1 MCFDRRNGEPSTA
14 SARGLLLINPGLC
27 RCIPERTA
35 PARPSPYRGEVRDT
49 RFHRLVDVA
58 LAGVVGGLGLAE
70 IWVPFPSVLGEGS
83 RVLTSAVVVALAG
96 LLAFRRRWPLPVAV
110 GVLTVWPL
118 VFAISP
124 VLVLFFG
131 QFVPM
136 TVAVF
141 SVARY
146 AGDRQRWYGAAA
158 AAAALLFMDLRVDVL
173 QDPGEIAFHWGVFLI
188 AFTFGSGLRRS
199 EERARESMRRA
210 VEAELSK
217 AASAAAA
224 VAEERAR
231 IARELHDVV
240 AHALSMMVV
249 QAGAAEQMVADP
261 AYVRSALEGIRHTGT
276 SSLAEMR
283 RLVTMLREDDAPGAL
298 APQPSIAHVETLID
312 DARRSG
318 LDVTFEVEGEPRPL
332 PAGLDLAAYRI
343 VQEALTN
350 VRRHASASRAAV
362 RLIYRSESIEIE
374 VTDDGRSE
382 STAEPASVGH
392 GLIGMRERVGLYGG
406 SVLAAPRTEGGFM
419 VRATLPVST

>member
-1 MCFDRRNGEPSTA
+1 V
-14 SARGLLLINPGLC
+14 INPGLC

-35 PARPSPYRGEVRDT
+35 PGHPSPYCGEVRAT
-49 RFHRLVDVA
+49 RFHRLVDGA
-58 LAGVVGGLGLAE
+58 LAGVVGALGLAE

-83 RVLTSAVVVALAG
+83 RVLSSAVVVVLAG
-96 LLAFRRRWPLPVAV
+96 LLAFRRRWPLPVSV
-110 GVLTVWPL
+110 GVLAVWPV

-124 VLVLFFG
+124 VLVLLFG

-158 AAAALLFMDLRVDVL
+158 AAAALLFMDLRVEVL
-173 QDPGEIAFHWGVFLI
+173 QDPGEIAFHWGIFLI

-217 AASAAAA
+217 AASAVAA

-231 IARELHDVV
+231 ITRELHDVV
-240 AHALSMMVV
+240 AHALSVMVV
-249 QAGAAEQMVADP
+249 QAGAAEQMVDDDP
-261 AYVRSALEGIRHTGT
+261 AYVRAALDRIRNTGT
-276 SSLAEMR
+276 STLAEMR

-298 APQPSIAHVETLID
+298 APQPSIANVETLID

-318 LDVTFEVEGEPRPL
+318 LEVTFGIDGEPRAL

-350 VRRHASASRAAV
+350 VRRHASASRASV
-362 RLIYRSESIEIE
+362 LLSYRSDSIEIE
-374 VTDDGRSE
+374 VTDDGRGE
-382 STAEPASVGH
+382 SAAESGSVGH
-392 GLIGMRERVGLYGG
+392 GLIGMRERAGLYGG
-406 SVLAAPRTEGGFM
+406 TVLAAPRTEGGFM
-419 VRATLPVST
+419 VRATLPALA

>member
-1 MCFDRRNGEPSTA
+1 M
-14 SARGLLLINPGLC
+14 
-27 RCIPERTA
+27 
-35 PARPSPYRGEVRDT
+35 RDT
-49 RFHRLVDVA
+49 RIHRLVDAA
-58 LAGVVGGLGLAE
+58 LAGVVGALGLAE
-70 IWVPFPSVLGEGS
+70 IWAPFPSVLGEGS
-83 RVLTSAVVVALAG
+83 RVLTSAVVVATAG

-110 GVLTVWPL
+110 GALAVWPV

-124 VLVLFFG
+124 LLVLFFG

-146 AGDRQRWYGAAA
+146 APDDRQRWYGGAA

-173 QDPGEIAFHWGVFLI
+173 QDPSEIVFHWGVFLI

-199 EERARESMRRA
+199 EERARESTRRA

-217 AASAAAA
+217 AASAVAA

-240 AHALSMMVV
+240 AHALSVMVV
-249 QAGAAEQMVADP
+249 QAGAAEQMVDDDP
-261 AYVRSALEGIRHTGT
+261 AYVRAALDRIRHTGT
-276 SSLAEMR
+276 STLAEMR

-318 LDVTFEVEGEPRPL
+318 LEVTFAVEGEPRPL

-362 RLIYRSESIEIE
+362 RLIYGAENIEIE
-374 VTDDGRSE
+374 VTDDGRAG
-382 STAEPASVGH
+382 STAEPASGGH
-392 GLIGMRERVGLYGG
+392 GLIGMRERAGMYGG
-406 SVLAAPRTEGGFM
+406 TVLAAPRTEGGFM
-419 VRATLPVST
+419 VRATLPASA

>member
-1 MCFDRRNGEPSTA
+1 MRE
-14 SARGLLLINPGLC
+14 
-27 RCIPERTA
+27 
-35 PARPSPYRGEVRDT
+35 T
-49 RFHRLVDVA
+49 RFRRLVDVA
-58 LAGVVGGLGLAE
+58 LAGVVGALGLAE

-83 RVLTSAVVVALAG
+83 RVLTSAVVVATAG
-96 LLAFRRRWPLPVAV
+96 LLVFRRRWPLPVAV
-110 GVLTVWPL
+110 GALSVWPV

-146 AGDRQRWYGAAA
+146 APNDRQRWYGGAA
-158 AAAALLFMDLRVDVL
+158 AAAALVFMDLRVDVL
-173 QDPGEIAFHWGVFLI
+173 QDPSEIAFHWGVFLI

-217 AASAAAA
+217 AASAEAA

-240 AHALSMMVV
+240 AHALSVMVV
-249 QAGAAEQMVADP
+249 QAGAAEQMVDDP
-261 AYVRSALEGIRHTGT
+261 DYVRAALDRIRHTGT
-276 SSLAEMR
+276 STLAEMR

-298 APQPSIAHVETLID
+298 APQPSIAHVETLIE

-318 LDVTFEVEGEPRPL
+318 LEVTFEVEGEQRAL

-362 RLIYRSESIEIE
+362 RLVYGAENIEIE
-374 VTDDGRSE
+374 VTDDGRAG
-382 STAEPASVGH
+382 STAEPASGGH
-392 GLIGMRERVGLYGG
+392 GLIGMRERAGLYGG